1 MHTFTIFQK
10 SLDSIAGFNSIG
22 DSGKSEKMASGFWL
36 TDFYNK
42 ECATTLTFET
52 LEDAVGYLARRLAG
66 Y

>member
-1 MHTFTIFQK
+1 MHAFTIFQK
-10 SLDSIAGFNSIG
+10 SFDLIAGFNSIG

-52 LEDAVGYLARRLAG
+52 QEEAISYLARKLGG